1 MSKFSKVGVIGS
13 GSWATALVKIFSEND
28 TEVLWFV
35 KNPSTLKFIKS
46 HGKNPKYLT
55 NIKLD
60 LDKIS
65 VYDDINFIVNN
76 CEVFILAIPSQ
87 YLEESFI
94 GLNIPIRKKI
104 IFSGIKGIVPEHF
117 LVTEYLNKKFKVPIN
132 QLGVISGP
140 CHAEEVAIK
149 KLSFLTLGCSE
160 LKIAKKIKEN
170 LTCSYISV
178 EMSTDRIGIELTGI
192 LKNIYSI
199 AIGMVNGL
207 GYGDNFTSTFF
218 SFCYQEMKNIIHV
231 MSENCGDI
239 NESVYLGDLLV
250 TSYSSFSRNRKLG
263 IMIGEG
269 LSVSAA
275 KNKMTMIAEGY
286 YSSKFFKNK
295 IISASI
301 DAPII
306 NLVYNVLHEKKP
318 LKIYLQNYINQKI

>member
-1 MSKFSKVGVIGS
+1 M
-13 GSWATALVKIFSEND
+13 
-28 TEVLWFV
+28 
-35 KNPSTLKFIKS
+35 
-46 HGKNPKYLT
+46 
-55 NIKLD
+55 
-60 LDKIS
+60 
-65 VYDDINFIVNN
+65 
-76 CEVFILAIPSQ
+76 
-87 YLEESFI
+87 EESFS
-94 GLNIPIRKKI
+94 GLSVAISKKI

-117 LVTEYLNKKFKVPIN
+117 LVTEYLNKKYKVPIN

-149 KLSFLTLGCSE
+149 KLSFLTLGCTE
-160 LKIAKKIKEN
+160 LKIGKKIKEN

-178 EMSTDRIGIELTGI
+178 ELSEDRIGIELTGI

-231 MSENCGDI
+231 MSENYGDI

-295 IISASI
+295 ITSASI

-306 NLVYNVLHEKKP
+306 NLVYKVLHEEKP
-318 LKIYLQNYINQKI
+318 LKVYLQNFIDQKI